1 MYSQVLR
8 NFQRILVLQTSRS
21 THITNNTF
29 HCVCRK
35 FVVYPA
41 NHLSLS
47 SVRRLHD
54 NWESSVENNKN
65 ADSSFT
71 PDPSQLDSPRGN
83 ERDYIVEY
91 CLEHEKP
98 RRYIL
103 VEALRTRYRLTDNDV
118 ERIMKDEVVK
128 KTFHKRSLVRA
139 LELLCLEGV
148 TKESF
153 LSYPW
158 ILTIDKVRLQDKLT
172 IIRTLPVRDINH
184 FVPFLRL
191 TLPRLRKLVSIM
203 NSESKVIPQGNR
215 VYYISE
221 LLNTDPKLVTKY
233 LSKRLFILEMPFEML
248 EQNLKHMINYNVSP
262 INILKDLWAFR
273 YTPKSVELRLERA
286 KRAKKDK
293 IMPWMVRCPEPI
305 LQRSF
310 KLTLDELAVLGD
322 KKNVVEYVAERLEF
336 DVETMKC
343 IMERH
348 PAVMRVRVT
357 KIKEVLDYLL
367 NEAGFTR
374 HEIANVPR
382 ILCHGLDTTKQRIE
396 ELKSYG
402 CRPTS
407 LVIVCRS
414 KREYEKFV
422 KSWLEMDLKMHKYKE
437 KSQTNEEQT

>member
-1 MYSQVLR
+1 MFSQVLR
-8 NFQRILVLQTSRS
+8 NFQRILVLQTPRS
-21 THITNNTF
+21 TYVNNIIYPA
-29 HCVCRK
+29 VCRE
-35 FVVYPA
+35 FGVSPA
-41 NHLSLS
+41 NYLSLS
-47 SVRRLHD
+47 RGTRLHD
-54 NWESSVENNKN
+54 NWEPSVENPNTT
-65 ADSSFT
+65 DSSFAAAT
-71 PDPSQLDSPRGN
+71 SEPGSREN
-83 ERDYIVEY
+83 EAGYIVEY
-91 CLEHEKP
+91 CLEQEKP
-98 RRYIL
+98 RRHVL
-103 VEALRTRYRLTDNDV
+103 VEALRTRYRLSDNDV
-118 ERIMKDEVVK
+118 DRIMRDEVVR
-128 KTFHKRSLVRA
+128 KTFHKRSLVRT

-153 LSYPW
+153 LTYPW
-158 ILTIDKVRLQDKLT
+158 ILTLDKVRLQEKLT
-172 IIRTLPVRDINH
+172 LIQTLPIRDINH

-203 NSESKVIPQGNR
+203 NRESKIIPQGNR
-215 VYYISE
+215 IYYISE
-221 LLNTDPKLVTKY
+221 LLKTEPKLVTKY

-248 EQNLKHMINYNVSP
+248 EQNLQHMINYNVSP
-262 INILKDLWAFR
+262 LNILKDLWAFR

-322 KKNVVEYVAERLEF
+322 RKNVVEYVAERLGF
-336 DVETMKC
+336 DYETTKS

-348 PAVMRVRVT
+348 PAVKRVRVT

-382 ILCHGLDTTKQRIE
+382 ILCHGLETTKQRIE
-396 ELKSYG
+396 ELKSNG

-414 KREYEKFV
+414 KREYDKFL
-422 KSWLEMDLKMHKYKE
+422 KSWLETELKMHKYKE
-437 KSQTNEEQT
+437 KNQKHEAET